1 MGGRRGGG
9 GAPAYTP
16 PPPPVYSSLVSGG
29 IDEGSM
35 AVMPSMS
42 APQISQSQPTMM
54 SQEGGNPQQMPT
66 GGISMT
72 PTKTNPYA
80 SGRRPGAGA
89 AASAAN
95 KQTGTANQFTIP
107 SLSGV
112 TLGG

>member
-1 MGGRRGGG
+1 
-9 GAPAYTP
+9 
-16 PPPPVYSSLVSGG
+16 
-29 IDEGSM
+29 
-35 AVMPSMS
+35 
-42 APQISQSQPTMM
+42 
-54 SQEGGNPQQMPT
+54 MPT